1 MIKHI
6 LGYTYSD
13 YDSCLSYTK
22 CTKISTIRSMLYLS
36 SMCMALKS
44 VKMLQNMILN
54 KPNLDI

>member
-1 MIKHI
+1 MINHI

-13 YDSCLSYTK
+13 YDSGLSYIK
-22 CTKISTIRSMLYLS
+22 CIKISTITSMLYLS
-36 SMCMALKS
+36 SMCMAVKS